1 MSPAARIL
9 NSPFISTNI
18 YLGVSPHLGLDVRAC
33 MTHIRGINTHAPTP
47 HTTQR
52 HQRG

>member
-9 NSPFISTNI
+9 NSPFIRTNI
-18 YLGVSPHLGLDVRAC
+18 YLGVSPHLGLGVSA
-33 MTHIRGINTHAPTP
+33 HIRDINTHAQTP
-47 HTTQR
+47 HATQR